1 MTAAKQPD
9 ANLVSTRLPSTTMHF
24 DLTDEE
30 SSAFRKLLTDA
41 IEYLLSAFASHSGV
55 TRYSEEVCTDR
66 TTPPAG
72 SARPDARR
80 GCADRDGLAILSLAN
95 EIPARSVAFV

>member
-1 MTAAKQPD
+1 MTAAKQLD

-41 IEYLLSAFASHSGV
+41 IE
-55 TRYSEEVCTDR
+55 
-66 TTPPAG
+66 
-72 SARPDARR
+72 
-80 GCADRDGLAILSLAN
+80 
-95 EIPARSVAFV
+95 